1 VKAHDREETRS
12 LAGLLTRRVGSA
24 AVATFEQLLL
34 AGLMFWCVLYDA
46 WAQLVTL
53 VLAAVFLVAL
63 RAPRE

>member
-1 VKAHDREETRS
+1 MKAHDREETRS

-34 AGLMFWCVLYDA
+34 AGLMFWCVLHGA

-53 VLAAVFLVAL
+53 VLAAIFLVAL
-63 RAPRE
+63 RASRE